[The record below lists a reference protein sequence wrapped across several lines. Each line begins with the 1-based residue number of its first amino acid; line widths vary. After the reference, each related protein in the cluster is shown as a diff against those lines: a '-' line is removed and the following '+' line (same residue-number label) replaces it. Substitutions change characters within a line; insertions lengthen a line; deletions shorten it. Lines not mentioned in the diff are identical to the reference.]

1 MAVVVTHHLSSHAC
15 REASMNDNNRQR
27 IQRYLQDEEVQARIR
42 EQIERGREEAT
53 VTIGRAASLY
63 GFRESKI
70 RELEAEGLLN
80 PMRNDSKGQR
90 QYSLQELDK
99 LAIIREL
106 LDAKYSTGEIQ
117 RDIIDRTWEAIFA
130 GDKEP
135 VLVERPRSSNDSNE
149 LLNQPIDQRI
159 DQEKTL
165 VFWRYYAPNILR
177 VALMLINE
185 LLPNAA
191 IGLVVPLSP
200 RGDDIAVEGIDDL
213 SNIGEALIGWLEK
226 SGTSHTLFTTKPSF
240 QYPTDYSLYPLLAM
254 EDERPQERQIDNIM
268 IVLERPDKRSKL
280 LTLPPSHV
288 RLIRR
293 LLFPLRETAS
303 TIRVAFGLG
312 MRNER
317 LSASDISAMGREQDI
332 ILEGL
337 ADMII
342 RLGGKTASG
351 ENLWRFCTILLPDT
365 TISSLPFHQ
374 RSLVTRA
381 QSKDG
386 PYIIGESVLSPLK
399 LKTSLG
405 IRAFQS
411 GRVIYRP
418 RLSIKDTTPLLMKLE
433 GSVSSNIAVPV
444 GSEHGQTVAVVYVAS
459 DEPEAFPTEDQ
470 QLLRV
475 LGRLV
480 ENSRKLYTSRLQE
493 TKDIHAIML
502 TPDVVDGLFADF
514 LSENDFMR
522 DIEEILSNMSE
533 EAGDQWNSMED
544 GQTLDPEDSEELTAS
559 DNVVSF
565 VGLDLDNQESLASRY
580 GDEIMR
586 QISKA
591 MGLRIQEIVAS
602 LVTRSTNCQMYYM
615 FANRY
620 YLILKGISLS
630 KSRMIAEQLRTSLEG
645 NISLKQ
651 SDVSDSVLIVPDIS
665 VHLAISSYPLTKLRQ
680 FLKIYLTI
688 ADISSKISQEL
699 DYVLKTGTDEHGNV
713 VMSFDYETKRFM
725 RWSPVNI

>member
-53 VTIGRAASLY
+53 VSIGRAASLY
-63 GFRESKI
+63 GFKESKI

-80 PMRNDSKGQR
+80 PMRNDNKGQR

-106 LDAKYSTGEIQ
+106 LDAKYTTGEIQ
-117 RDIIDRTWEAIFA
+117 RDIIDRAWEAICA
-130 GDKEP
+130 LEKEP
-135 VLVERPRSSNDSNE
+135 FLVERPQPSSDDNDF
-149 LLNQPIDQRI
+149 LRQPLDQRI

-177 VALMLINE
+177 VALMLISE
-185 LLPNAA
+185 LLPNAI
-191 IGLVVPLSP
+191 IGLVIPLSS
-200 RGDDIAVEGIDDL
+200 RRDDAAIDGIDDL
-213 SNIGEALIGWLEK
+213 ANVGDSLVGWLEK
-226 SGTSHTLFTTKPSF
+226 SGTSHTLFTSAPSF
-240 QYPTDYSLYPLLAM
+240 QYPTDYCLYPLLAM
-254 EDERPQERQIDNIM
+254 EEEQPQERQVDNII

-288 RLIRR
+288 QLIRR
-293 LLFPLRETAS
+293 LLSPLREMAS
-303 TIRVAFGLG
+303 TIRAAFGLG
-312 MRNER
+312 MRSER
-317 LSASDISAMGREQDI
+317 LSASDVNAMGREQDI

-337 ADMII
+337 ADMIV
-342 RLGGKTASG
+342 RLGGKTADG
-351 ENLWRFCTILLPDT
+351 QNRWRFCTILLPDT
-365 TISSLPFHQ
+365 TISTLPFHQ

-381 QSKDG
+381 QSKDSR
-386 PYIIGESVLSPLK
+386 YIIGESVLSPLK

-418 RLSIKDTTPLLMKLE
+418 HLSNKDTTPVLTKFE
-433 GSVSSNIAVPV
+433 GHVRSNVAIPV

-459 DEPEAFPTEDQ
+459 DEFGAFPFEDR

-480 ENSRKLYTSRLQE
+480 ENSRKVYTSRLQE
-493 TKDIHAIML
+493 TNDIHGIML
-502 TPDVVDGLFADF
+502 TPDIVDGLFADF
-514 LSENDFMR
+514 LSENDFM
-522 DIEEILSNMSE
+522 DDVEKLLTQLEEESDDKWDGRE
-533 EAGDQWNSMED
+533 EDQMQDLNE
-544 GQTLDPEDSEELTAS
+544 S
-559 DNVVSF
+559 DDVISF
-565 VGLDLDNQESLASRY
+565 IGLDLDNQESLASRY

-586 QISKA
+586 QISRA

-602 LVTRSTNCQMYYM
+602 LVTRSTDCQMYYM

-620 YLILKGISLS
+620 YLMLKGISLN
-630 KSRMIAEQLRTSLEG
+630 RTRLTAEQLRANLKG

-651 SDVSDSVLIVPDIS
+651 SDVSDSVLIVSDIT
-665 VHLAISSYPLTKLRQ
+665 VHLAVSSYPNAKLRQ
-680 FLKIYLTI
+680 FLEAYPSI

-699 DYVLKTGTDEHGNV
+699 DYVLKMGTDEQGDV
-713 VMSFDYETKRFM
+713 VVSFDYESKRFM
-725 RWSPVNI
+725 PWSLQDI